1 MPFLLYSLLLA
12 GVIAAAGRQNGKP
25 GHRHFA
31 AMSILFLL
39 MSLEE
44 TVDMHGKLGRPLGLA
59 LQPTGFFRFAWV
71 IVGIPIVLVV
81 GMAFVPLL
89 LSLPRRIGLLFVA
102 AGTVFVSGAIGME
115 MVGGAVY
122 ELDGWASPAYEAV
135 LHLEELMEMIGAIM
149 FVYALGLII
158 GERDLR
164 LSISL
169 SPEGREPAPLTVVD
183 GEP

>member
-1 MPFLLYSLLLA
+1 
-12 GVIAAAGRQNGKP
+12 
-25 GHRHFA
+25 
-31 AMSILFLL
+31 MSVVFLL

-44 TVDMHGKLGRPLGLA
+44 TVGLHERLIRPLSLA
-59 LQPTGFFRFAWV
+59 LRPTGYFRFAWM

-122 ELDGWASPAYEAV
+122 DRDGWASPRYQAII
-135 LHLEELMEMIGAIM
+135 HLEESMEMIGVILFIYGLASVIDLLGAA
-149 FVYALGLII
+149 ALRI
-158 GERDLR
+158 
-164 LSISL
+164 LSRG
-169 SPEGREPAPLTVVD
+169 P
-183 GEP
+183 